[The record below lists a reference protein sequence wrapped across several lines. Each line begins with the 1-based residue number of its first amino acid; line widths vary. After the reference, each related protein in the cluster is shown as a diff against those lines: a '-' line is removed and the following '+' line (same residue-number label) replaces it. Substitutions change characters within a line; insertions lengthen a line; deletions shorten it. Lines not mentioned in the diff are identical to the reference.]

1 MLDVFS
7 SFFWVCDF
15 SSKFQESWGGLIL
28 KIWFCFPILLLSN
41 CQGLKKK
48 WLFLIGWLWWLYQLF
63 VLKINSLTVLYYV
76 VSTFMF
82 IWVGIDR
89 GKQFSS
95 LLDLIHN
102 DQNLVGIKKQ
112 RNLIAKVLYLILVN
126 SQTYD
131 KKMIKNCSSYM
142 GS

>member
-1 MLDVFS
+1 
-7 SFFWVCDF
+7 
-15 SSKFQESWGGLIL
+15 
-28 KIWFCFPILLLSN
+28 
-41 CQGLKKK
+41 
-48 WLFLIGWLWWLYQLF
+48 
-63 VLKINSLTVLYYV
+63 LYYV